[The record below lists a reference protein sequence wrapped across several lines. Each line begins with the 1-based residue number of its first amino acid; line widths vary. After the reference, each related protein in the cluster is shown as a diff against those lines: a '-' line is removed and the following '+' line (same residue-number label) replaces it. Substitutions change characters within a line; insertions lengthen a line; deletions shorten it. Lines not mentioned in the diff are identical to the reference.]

1 MSITDEIRTSSA
13 EIAAQARSVR
23 IDLDAVAE
31 VQPATPPPLD
41 PTCHYLEGEPA
52 DVADY
57 MLALDTINFGSGW
70 FPTLRKREL
79 DGKPV
84 SGYLTVS
91 WALADHVR
99 AHGPPGA
106 AWMSAVSADE
116 IARILDQDPASELM
130 SLYAQALRSLGRFL
144 AGTPNPTTSS
154 KRPAQASQAPP
165 TQASQAPPTQASQ
178 APPTQASQAPP
189 TQASQAP
196 PTQASQAPPTQASQ
210 APPTQ
215 ASQAPPTQAS
225 QAPPTQATRRALDLV
240 AEAGS
245 AECLAEMLAR
255 GMAMFDDR
263 GFYKRAQIVANDLA
277 LAGVAEFDDLD
288 RLTIFADNLVPHVL
302 RCDGVLLYDE
312 QLATRIDRG
321 ERLTLGG
328 AEREIRACALHAC
341 ELISQRTGV
350 PARKID
356 TWLWTRG
363 QSPKYKSRPR
373 HRCRTVFY

>member
-1 MSITDEIRTSSA
+1 MHTSTVTFRTMSITDEIRASCA
-13 EIAAQARSVR
+13 EIAAQAHSVR
-23 IDLDAVAE
+23 IDLDAAAE

-41 PTCHYLEGEPA
+41 PTYHYLEGEPA

-84 SGYLTVS
+84 SGYFTVA

-99 AHGPPGA
+99 AHGPPTA
-106 AWMSAVSADE
+106 AWLSRVSTVE
-116 IARILDQDPASELM
+116 IAEILGQTPANELM

-144 AGTPNPTTSS
+144 AGERSPTTSS
-154 KRPAQASQAPP
+154 MRPTQISQTQP
-165 TQASQAPPTQASQ
+165 TQASQAQP
-178 APPTQASQAPP
+178 
-189 TQASQAP
+189 
-196 PTQASQAPPTQASQ
+196 
-210 APPTQ
+210 
-215 ASQAPPTQAS
+215 
-225 QAPPTQATRRALDLV
+225 TRRALDLV
-240 AEAGS
+240 AAAGS
-245 AECLAEMLAR
+245 AERLAEMLAR

-302 RCDGVLLYDE
+302 RCDDVLVYDE
-312 QLATRIDRG
+312 QLAAHIDRG

-341 ELISQRTGV
+341 ELISQRTDV

-363 QSPKYKSRPR
+363 QSGGRGTQYKSRPR